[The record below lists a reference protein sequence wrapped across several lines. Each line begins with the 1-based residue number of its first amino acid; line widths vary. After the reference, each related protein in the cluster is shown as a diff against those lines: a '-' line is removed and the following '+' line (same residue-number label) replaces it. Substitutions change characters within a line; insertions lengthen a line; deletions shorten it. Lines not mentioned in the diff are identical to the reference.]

1 MASREAAILSQIE
14 GLMEEFV
21 ASPAGDTPI
30 GDAVQKS
37 LEESI
42 RPGLEELRNGD
53 EGMTGQPEVRP
64 EPEEEK
70 PQYRDFDS
78 ARHAAKRDIESKKAE
93 PQPEEDEDQ
102 EETKEKKFGS
112 RR

>member
-64 EPEEEK
+64 EPEEK